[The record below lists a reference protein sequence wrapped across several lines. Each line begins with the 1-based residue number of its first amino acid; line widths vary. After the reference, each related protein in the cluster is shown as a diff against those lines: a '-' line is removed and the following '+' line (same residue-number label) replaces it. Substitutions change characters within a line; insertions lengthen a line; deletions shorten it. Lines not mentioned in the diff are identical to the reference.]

1 MGLKYVEMVK
11 SVMLIFLIGLS
22 LVLTFLIWN
31 SAPYETIGNRETID
45 TSIAE
50 KPEKKNIDSMIKP
63 YKLHFTFNETYT
75 GAVANEE
82 IEYMLSHLKKW
93 KLQTP
98 QLEDQQ
104 FTKEK
109 LHQLMRKE
117 NSLVLY
123 YPDEVPLTV
132 YDSVLNI
139 ESQNIP
145 EINFEYLIANWDTK
159 KGTTKIHFVSVK
171 NSLHYTTTAKLV
183 EPQFFHRDVITV
195 AKNYDEYVEVEED
208 HEHFLLVP
216 KEETTLVRST
226 YFSNEKDEINP
237 TRFRNVLFSDP
248 NAVRR
253 NEINPQRDDYQDNHA
268 LMTVDTEKKF
278 LHFVHPSVESQELAI
293 PSELVE
299 DAIDFMNEHG
309 GWTDE
314 YRFSKMNFRAR
325 SIQFK
330 LYVRGVP
337 VLGGNSMTDIEQV
350 WGEEAIY
357 QYRRPYFT
365 LGDTLPSEQ
374 EEILL
379 PSGVEIIEALKASR
393 EIDFDSVEEI
403 LPGYYMQQ
411 DAELDI
417 FQFEPAWFYLQHGNW
432 VRFSPEEV
440 GGEEIGL
447 E

>member
-1 MGLKYVEMVK
+1 
-11 SVMLIFLIGLS
+11 
-22 LVLTFLIWN
+22 
-31 SAPYETIGNRETID
+31 
-45 TSIAE
+45 
-50 KPEKKNIDSMIKP
+50 
-63 YKLHFTFNETYT
+63 
-75 GAVANEE
+75 
-82 IEYMLSHLKKW
+82 
-93 KLQTP
+93 
-98 QLEDQQ
+98 
-104 FTKEK
+104 
-109 LHQLMRKE
+109 
-117 NSLVLY
+117 
-123 YPDEVPLTV
+123 
-132 YDSVLNI
+132 
-139 ESQNIP
+139 
-145 EINFEYLIANWDTK
+145 
-159 KGTTKIHFVSVK
+159 
-171 NSLHYTTTAKLV
+171 
-183 EPQFFHRDVITV
+183 
-195 AKNYDEYVEVEED
+195 
-208 HEHFLLVP
+208 
-216 KEETTLVRST
+216 
-226 YFSNEKDEINP
+226 
-237 TRFRNVLFSDP
+237 
-248 NAVRR
+248 
-253 NEINPQRDDYQDNHA
+253 
-268 LMTVDTEKKF
+268 
-278 LHFVHPSVESQELAI
+278 
-293 PSELVE
+293 
-299 DAIDFMNEHG
+299 MNEHG

-325 SIQFK
+325 SIKFK
-330 LYVRGVP
+330 LYVRGVH